1 MNSAY
6 VMINEF
12 VLKAERT
19 LFTDHGSWL
28 LASYI
33 LLIAYMYVQIL
44 KDACTYM
51 HLVDDIHV
59 IL

>member
-1 MNSAY
+1 
-6 VMINEF
+6 MINEF

-19 LFTDHGSWL
+19 LQLGLFTDHGSWL